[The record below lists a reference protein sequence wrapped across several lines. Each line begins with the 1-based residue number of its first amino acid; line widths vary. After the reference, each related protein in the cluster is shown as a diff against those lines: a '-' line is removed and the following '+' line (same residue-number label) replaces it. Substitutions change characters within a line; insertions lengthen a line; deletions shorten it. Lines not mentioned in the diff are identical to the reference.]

1 MMTKDGFNKLVNFMN
16 PGAGCL
22 VQRRDH
28 ISYIVNIHYFW
39 KNLLLYSQAQIR
51 QTKFI
56 VMMTKEGSTNL

>member
-1 MMTKDGFNKLVNFMN
+1 MTKEGFNKLVNFMN

-28 ISYIVNIHYFW
+28 KSYIVNIHYFW